1 MAGKLP
7 AMNWSSGAPS
17 KPPDNT
23 EMSLR
28 YLAGLSPARRL
39 SVNHLAAAVLTCW
52 VSYGQAA
59 ETWPLVVTADQ
70 SDQCAGALSKG
81 RQQERAEGLAAS
93 FSLLNWNVEKAQHPE
108 LVTAFAAYAER
119 ADLIFLQEA
128 VPLKKTETVVAQSLY
143 EAFVRGYVQGEIDTG
158 VLTLARTPHLVHCH
172 LLATELWLRTPKATS
187 VTLYPLA
194 GSDAS
199 LLTVNLHAV
208 NFSFGV
214 KEYRAQ
220 LKAAAELMR
229 AHAGPVI
236 FGGDL
241 NTWSGRRQS
250 VLDALTDELGLTAV
264 TFSPDH
270 RTSRFGRLLD
280 HLYVRGLTW
289 QSSETV
295 QVETSDHNPLLVT
308 FKGLDS

>member
-1 MAGKLP
+1 MS
-7 AMNWSSGAPS
+7 WSSGAPS

-28 YLAGLSPARRL
+28 SSAGLSPARRL
-39 SVNHLAAAVLTCW
+39 SVNYLATAVLACW
-52 VSYGQAA
+52 VSCGQAA

-70 SDQCAGALSKG
+70 SGQCAQALSKG
-81 RQQERAEGLAAS
+81 RQQERTEGLATS
-93 FSLLNWNVEKAQHPE
+93 FSMLNWNVEKAQHPD
-108 LVTAFAAYAER
+108 LVTEFAAYAER
-119 ADLIFLQEA
+119 SDLIFLQEA
-128 VPLKKTETVVAQSLY
+128 VPLKKTETVIAQSLY
-143 EAFVRGYVQGEIDTG
+143 EAFVRGYVQDEIDTG

-172 LLATELWLRTPKATS
+172 LLATEPWLRTPKATS

-199 LLTVNLHAV
+199 LLTINLHAV

-214 KEYRAQ
+214 KEHRAQ

-229 AHAGPVI
+229 AHEGPVI

-241 NTWSGRRQS
+241 NNWSDRRQAT
-250 VLDALTDELGLTAV
+250 LDAVADELGLTAV

-270 RTSRFGRLLD
+270 CTSRFGRPLD
-280 HLYVRGLTW
+280 HVYVRGLTW
-289 QSSETV
+289 QSAETV
-295 QVETSDHNPLLVT
+295 QVETSDHNPLIVT
-308 FKGLDS
+308 LQRQGS